1 MFGMCNPAESAGLVG
16 GYPHH
21 HSHHH
26 SHPHSHSQL
35 HHPSQTQQH
44 YGTPELTGGGSSSPF
59 GCSGEGT
66 TTGTNS
72 NSGDHIPYSSL
83 QISSSGNNSSGRT
96 GNNGLTPT
104 SASEAQRVQQTP
116 EQKYDPNSSSA
127 ASQHSHSP
135 SAPIISD
142 NGLTPTSA
150 SEGQRVQQTTEQKY
164 DPNSSSTTSQHSHSP
179 SAPIISDNGLQYANL
194 DGSGYPTG
202 PGSGGGVPGYHGHHA
217 ATAAALAVQQGYAQH
232 YSDIHSENIGVGGST
247 AGSGSGNQG
256 GNNGQGH
263 FSAYL
268 DNTQAQQYA
277 AAAAAQY
284 PGIYPHHMSAA
295 AASLKSMRSSP
306 HDFGSSYPHDFAPKP
321 AAPAVPTYKWMQVK
335 RNVPKPGKEY

>member
-1 MFGMCNPAESAGLVG
+1 MNSNGTMFGMCNPAESAGLVG

-26 SHPHSHSQL
+26 SHPHSHSQI
-35 HHPSQTQQH
+35 HHPSQAQQH
-44 YGTPELTGGGSSSPF
+44 YGTPELSGGGSSSPF
-59 GCSGEGT
+59 GCGGEGG
-66 TTGTNS
+66 TTGNNS
-72 NSGDHIPYSSL
+72 SSGDHLPYSSL
-83 QISSSGNNSSGRT
+83 QISSSGNNSSGRP

-104 SASEAQRVQQTP
+104 SASEV
-116 EQKYDPNSSSA
+116 
-127 ASQHSHSP
+127 
-135 SAPIISD
+135 
-142 NGLTPTSA
+142 
-150 SEGQRVQQTTEQKY
+150 QRVQQTTEQKY
-164 DPNSSSTTSQHSHSP
+164 DPNSSSSASQHSHSP

-247 AGSGSGNQG
+247 GGSGSGNQG

-335 RNVPKPGKEY
+335 RNVPKPGKILKDCSNTDLH

>member
-1 MFGMCNPAESAGLVG
+1 MNSNGTMFGMCNPAESAGLVG

-26 SHPHSHSQL
+26 AHPHSHPQL
-35 HHPSQTQQH
+35 HHPSQAQQH
-44 YGTPELTGGGSSSPF
+44 YGTPELAGGGSSSPF
-59 GCSGEGT
+59 GCSGGA
-66 TTGTNS
+66 GSNGGNNS
-72 NSGDHIPYSSL
+72 TSGDHLPYNSL
-83 QISSSGNNSSGRT
+83 QTSSSGNNSTSGP

-104 SASEAQRVQQTP
+104 SASEV
-116 EQKYDPNSSSA
+116 
-127 ASQHSHSP
+127 
-135 SAPIISD
+135 
-142 NGLTPTSA
+142 
-150 SEGQRVQQTTEQKY
+150 QRVQQTTEQKY

-202 PGSGGGVPGYHGHHA
+202 PGGGGGVPGYHGHHA

-232 YSDIHSENIGVGGST
+232 YSDIHSENLGV
-247 AGSGSGNQG
+247 AGSAGGGVSGNAG

-335 RNVPKPGKEY
+335 RNVPKPGKK